1 MAIIDETIIK
11 DKGLPKTWTCP
22 HCGKRNRM
30 GKYKEEEF
38 IMFGKTMQHCDRC
51 SYVHLWKLELSD
63 EFKKKVI
70 DMFNIL
76 RTEDPYETVRQEG

>member
-1 MAIIDETIIK
+1 MASIDVTIIR
-11 DKGLPKTWTCP
+11 DSELPKMWTCP

-38 IMFGKTMQHCDRC
+38 LEFFKTMQHCDRC
-51 SYVHLWKLELSD
+51 SYVHLWKLELSE

-70 DMFNIL
+70 DML
-76 RTEDPYETVRQEG
+76 LTGGTA

>member
-1 MAIIDETIIK
+1 MASIDETIIK
-11 DKGLPKTWTCP
+11 DKGLPKMWTCP

-38 IMFGKTMQHCDRC
+38 IEFGKTMQHCDRC
-51 SYVHLWKLELSD
+51 SYVHLWKLELSE

-76 RTEDPYETVRQEG
+76 RPGESG

>member
-1 MAIIDETIIK
+1 MASIDVTIIK

-38 IMFGKTMQHCDRC
+38 LEFFKTMQHCDRC
-51 SYVHLWKLELSD
+51 SYVHLWKLELSE

-70 DMFNIL
+70 DMLL
-76 RTEDPYETVRQEG
+76 RPGGSE

>member
-1 MAIIDETIIK
+1 MASIDETILK

-38 IMFGKTMQHCDRC
+38 LEFFKTMQHCDRC
-51 SYVHLWKLELSD
+51 GHVHLWELELSED
-63 EFKKKVI
+63 FKKKVI
-70 DMFNIL
+70 DML
-76 RTEDPYETVRQEG
+76 MPGGSG